1 MFIQYTSEGGILVIM
16 FLFILFI
23 SPFFTSLFNMT
34 FGNDKMFDRE
44 NYTRCLLGNLFYF
57 VYGIYEKSGDTFWN
71 FILIIL
77 AIFIK
82 ISYKSTHQKNKLHPD
97 LY

>member
-1 MFIQYTSEGGILVIM
+1 MFIQYTSEGGILVII

-34 FGNDKMFDRE
+34 FGNDKCLIGKL
-44 NYTRCLLGNLFYF
+44 YKGCLLGNLFYF

-71 FILIIL
+71 FILDNFSNFYKDIL
-77 AIFIK
+77 
-82 ISYKSTHQKNKLHPD
+82 
-97 LY
+97 